1 MTIISL
7 IQLIKGGFSHMLHK
21 DHGVIWKI
29 YNIKHNWIMKDNLH
43 MRKETAIAN
52 ILFCYQNHVNLLQ

>member
-1 MTIISL
+1 
-7 IQLIKGGFSHMLHK
+7 MLHK

-43 MRKETAIAN
+43 MRKEIIRLAVKRVYFNTAIAN
-52 ILFCYQNHVNLLQ
+52 ILFCYQNPVNLLQ

>member
-1 MTIISL
+1 
-7 IQLIKGGFSHMLHK
+7 MLHK

-29 YNIKHNWIMKDNLH
+29 YNIKRNWIMKDNLH